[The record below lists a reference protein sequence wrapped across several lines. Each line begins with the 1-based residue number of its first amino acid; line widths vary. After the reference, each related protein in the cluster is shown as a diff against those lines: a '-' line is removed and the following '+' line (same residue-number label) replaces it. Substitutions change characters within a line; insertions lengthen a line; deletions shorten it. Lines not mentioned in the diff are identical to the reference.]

1 MMVDGGVEEARAMD
15 GDKQAAGRP
24 TGLRVL
30 IVEDDFLVSLLL
42 EDMLAELGHQIV
54 GPASDVA
61 NALELAHSEQMD
73 IAVLD
78 VNLRGAETYP
88 IAAALAAR
96 AVPFI
101 FATGYGRHSLREPY
115 GDAPLL
121 KKPFQQSDLEKLLA
135 DTFEAAHGD
144 RSGNVGE
151 SPREAS

>member
-1 MMVDGGVEEARAMD
+1 MTD
-15 GDKQAAGRP
+15 DKQAVDRGS
-24 TGLRVL
+24 GLRVL
-30 IVEDDFLVSLLL
+30 IVEDDYLVSLLL
-42 EDMLAELGHQIV
+42 GDMLVDLGHRIV

-61 NALELAHSEQMD
+61 NALELAQREEMD

-78 VNLRGAETYP
+78 VNLRGSDTYP

-121 KKPFQQSDLEKLLA
+121 KKPFQQCDLEKLLA
-135 DTFEAAHGD
+135 ETLGAASGGHSENVDHG
-144 RSGNVGE
+144 
-151 SPREAS
+151 EASSG